1 MLTMFYD
8 SECPICRTEAYHL
21 HEKSPDKVT
30 IVAVDDALDTLQK
43 AGISRTD
50 AMTYLC
56 VQDNSLQGGGKIHTH
71 MDAVRLLYTTTGASF
86 AWILHLPV
94 IKQASDIVYPIFA
107 RNRYYFPDWFTRL
120 IFGKV
125 VFGKVAEADN
135 CKDGVCHIP
144 PAKRT

>member
-21 HEKSPDKVT
+21 NEKSPDKVK
-30 IVAVDDALDTLQK
+30 IVAVDDALDTLQQ

-56 VQDNSLQGGGKIHTH
+56 VQDEDGKMHTH
-71 MDAVRLLYTTTGASF
+71 MDAVRLLYTTTGANF
-86 AWILHLPV
+86 AWVLHLPV
-94 IKQASDIVYPIFA
+94 IKQVGDVVYPIFA
-107 RNRYYFPDWFTRL
+107 RNRYYFPDWLTHL
-120 IFGKV
+120 

-144 PAKRT
+144 PTKRT

>member
-21 HEKSPDKVT
+21 HEKSPDNVT
-30 IVAVDDALDTLQK
+30 IVAVDDALDTLQQ

-56 VQDNSLQGGGKIHTH
+56 VQDESGKIYTH

-86 AWILHLPV
+86 AWVLHLPV
-94 IKQASDIVYPIFA
+94 IKQASDMVYPIFA

-120 IFGKV
+120 M
-125 VFGKVAEADN
+125 FGKVAEADN
-135 CKDGVCHIP
+135 CKDSVCHIP
-144 PAKRT
+144 PAKRTK

>member
-86 AWILHLPV
+86 AWVLHLP
-94 IKQASDIVYPIFA
+94 IIQQASDIVYPIFA
-107 RNRYYFPDWFTRL
+107 RNRYYFPDWVTRL
-120 IFGKV
+120 I
-125 VFGKVAEADN
+125 FGKVAEADN